1 MTSVASVTTLIVVIV
16 PWNRY
21 WYYPSFTAEDT
32 EAKGDNVTHS
42 ESEAYT
48 RKAADPEF
56 KRRAVCSPEPVF

>member
-1 MTSVASVTTLIVVIV
+1 MTLVASVTTLIVVIV

-32 EAKGDNVTHS
+32 EEKGDNVTHS

-48 RKAADPEF
+48 
-56 KRRAVCSPEPVF
+56 

>member
-32 EAKGDNVTHS
+32 EEKGDNVTHS

-56 KRRAVCSPEPVF
+56 KRRAVCSPEQVF